1 LSRLNVRLRSEFAVP
16 DQICVVPFVYPDER
30 QQITSLIHNAGL
42 ELPHVVVCRSRWF
55 GQRQDRASQ
64 TNNRRFVLISSAVA
78 TGCQTIYQRPCNTPL
93 LRPGKLELPCPAKG
107 IQQGDQ
113 RSPRP
118 DARLSRVQRKIF
130 KVERSASSDT
140 GDSPYALVALKP
152 RARSCLR
159 HRIVPRSM
167 SKFVDEA
174 TQTINILILVSFDP
188 NDVVGGQQTR
198 QPILNSGRSRPRMT
212 RSELLVKWSV

>member
-1 LSRLNVRLRSEFAVP
+1 MPDHLSEALQHTAPS
-16 DQICVVPFVYPDER
+16 
-30 QQITSLIHNAGL
+30 
-42 ELPHVVVCRSRWF
+42 
-55 GQRQDRASQ
+55 ASQ
-64 TNNRRFVLISSAVA
+64 IGVA
-78 TGCQTIYQRPCNTPL
+78 MSREIKVFSRVINDLHALMP
-93 LRPGKLELPCPAKG
+93 
-107 IQQGDQ
+107 
-113 RSPRP
+113 
-118 DARLSRVQRKIF
+118 RLSRVQRKIF

-198 QPILNSGRSRPRMT
+198 QPILNSRRSRPRMT